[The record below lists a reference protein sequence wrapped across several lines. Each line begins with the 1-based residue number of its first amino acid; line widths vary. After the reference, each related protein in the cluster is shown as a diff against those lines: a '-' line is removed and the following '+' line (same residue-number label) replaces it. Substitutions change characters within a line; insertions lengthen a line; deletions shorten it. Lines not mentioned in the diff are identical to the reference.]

1 MAHDVEGP
9 DDLAEADRRIANA
22 ARRVADQL
30 ALIERTERSGN
41 DMAVLIRMLG
51 QMRETLR
58 RWRARRDAILLRQVL
73 QKEA

>member
-1 MAHDVEGP
+1 MAHDIEGP
-9 DDLAEADRRIANA
+9 LAEADRRIANA

-30 ALIERTERSGN
+30 ALIERTERSGD

-58 RWRARRDAILLRQVL
+58 RWQVRRDAILLRQTL
-73 QKEA
+73 QEEA